1 MHWSRLNW
9 QNLFSYGEVICF
21 LSAWAV
27 CLLMA
32 VSSERPLDD
41 RAATRNFVI
50 TSDVIGIQ
58 ATLRR

>member
-1 MHWSRLNW
+1 MYRSRLNW
-9 QNLFSYGEVICF
+9 QKLFSYAEVICF
-21 LSAWAV
+21 LSAWGV

-32 VSSERPLDD
+32 ASSERPLDD

-50 TSDVIGIQ
+50 TRDLSGIQ